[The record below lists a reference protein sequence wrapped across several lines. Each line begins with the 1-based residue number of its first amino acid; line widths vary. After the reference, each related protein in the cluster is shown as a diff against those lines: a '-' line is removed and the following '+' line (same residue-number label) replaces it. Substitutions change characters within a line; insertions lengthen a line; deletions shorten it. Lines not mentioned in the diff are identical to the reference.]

1 MNTLKTKHIIATG
14 TGNIGIAARIAEL
27 LTISVGSILLSFVSM
42 LMKIFLFDERAS
54 MHMQTFENSLSPKNG
69 LVLKLALKLS

>member
-42 LMKIFLFDERAS
+42 LMKISLFDERAF
-54 MHMQTFENSLSPKNG
+54 MHMQTFKTLYQQRTD
-69 LVLKLALKLS
+69 